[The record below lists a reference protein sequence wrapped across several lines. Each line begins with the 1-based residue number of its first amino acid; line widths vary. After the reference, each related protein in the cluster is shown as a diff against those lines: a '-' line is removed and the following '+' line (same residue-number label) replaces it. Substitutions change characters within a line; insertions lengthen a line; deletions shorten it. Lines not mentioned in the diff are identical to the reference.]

1 MQLYFPKKIIQ
12 APLAGYSC
20 APFRKLAHQWG
31 KPDFCYTEMLSAQHI
46 YSGAQQ
52 RKRYMYKDPEEGMLC
67 VQLAADKPE
76 ALEFAAKTVVEWG
89 ADLIDL
95 NCGCP
100 QPKIRKKYYGSKLLS
115 DSKRIEKLIL
125 VLKQSVNIPVL
136 IKIRVDANTQDN
148 FNADVAQA
156 IQDAG
161 VDAVAVHGRHW
172 THDYDVPVSYQDI
185 AQIKNSVS
193 IPVIGNGD
201 VCDTQS
207 AKKMFEQ
214 THCDAIMIA
223 RASVGQ
229 PWIFEKIHQELLGNN
244 YSEPDLETIG
254 EIFLEHVQGLIELE
268 GEKIALLQ
276 SRKLG
281 KYYAR
286 NRFEQD
292 KFLQEM
298 AHVSIYN
305 ELENLIKIYFR

>member
-1 MQLYFPKKIIQ
+1 MLNFSRKIIQ

-31 KPDFCYTEMLSAQHI
+31 NPDFCYTEMLSAQHI

-52 RKRYMYKDPEEGMLC
+52 RKRYMYKDPGEGVLC
-67 VQLAADKPE
+67 VQLAADEPE
-76 ALEFAAKTVVEWG
+76 ALGFAAKTVVDWG

-125 VLKQSVNIPVL
+125 ALKQSVNIPVL
-136 IKIRVDANTQDN
+136 IKIRVDANTQDG

-161 VDAVAVHGRHW
+161 ADAVAVHGRHW

-185 AQIKNSVS
+185 AEIKKTVT

-201 VCDTQS
+201 VCDTES

-229 PWIFEKIHQELLGNN
+229 PWLFEKIYQELLGNS
-244 YSEPDLETIG
+244 YSEPDLNTIG
-254 EIFLEHVQGLIELE
+254 NIFLEHVQGLIELE

-292 KFLQEM
+292 KFLKSM
-298 AHVSIYN
+298 AKVSLFA
-305 ELENLIKIYFR
+305 ELESLVKFYFK